1 MFTHSCDNDNIKKI
15 NIIIEYEVK
24 MNKLI
29 FMTALIFGS
38 VYFYKY
44 QLEKRK
50 YQNHIVD
57 IESLEDVIEAR

>member
-1 MFTHSCDNDNIKKI
+1 
-15 NIIIEYEVK
+15 

-57 IESLEDVIEAR
+57 IESLEDVIELDRIK

>member
-1 MFTHSCDNDNIKKI
+1 
-15 NIIIEYEVK
+15 

-44 QLEKRK
+44 QLEKCK
-50 YQNHIVD
+50 YQRHIVD
-57 IESLEDVIEAR
+57 IESLEDVVEFRQDKMSG